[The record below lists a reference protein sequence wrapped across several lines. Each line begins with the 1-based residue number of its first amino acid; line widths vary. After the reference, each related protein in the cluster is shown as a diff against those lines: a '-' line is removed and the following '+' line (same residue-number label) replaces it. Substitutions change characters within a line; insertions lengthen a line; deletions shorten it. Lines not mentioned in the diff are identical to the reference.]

1 MSQKDYADLLR
12 HTKKLEKIV
21 SATKELS
28 LNSLLTL
35 EEKLELFYEYQD
47 QYSSKVLCEVL
58 GISRGTYSNCIV
70 NQKNPVF
77 WSEHRAEI
85 EKRVIEVFDK
95 SQQRFG
101 ADKILATLQKEG
113 LHTSKQM
120 VRSIMKQHGIHS
132 IGVNAK
138 KSYLKNVREKR
149 NVLKRNFDVDAPN
162 KVWVGD
168 ITQFWWNDEKYY
180 VCVVLDLFSRK
191 VVAYKVSKNCST
203 RLVTSTLR
211 DAFAQRGQPQGLIF
225 HSDRGTQYTSHAYKD
240 LLKNYGITQSFS
252 RSGSPYD
259 NAVIES
265 FFNLLKREELH
276 RRSYRSERELIA
288 RIYDYI
294 NFYNSNRPHRYN
306 NYTSTDD
313 TEKAYE
319 ESKRIL
325 ENRLE

>member
-1 MSQKDYADLLR
+1 
-12 HTKKLEKIV
+12 
-21 SATKELS
+21 
-28 LNSLLTL
+28 
-35 EEKLELFYEYQD
+35 
-47 QYSSKVLCEVL
+47 
-58 GISRGTYSNCIV
+58 
-70 NQKNPVF
+70 
-77 WSEHRAEI
+77 
-85 EKRVIEVFDK
+85 
-95 SQQRFG
+95 
-101 ADKILATLQKEG
+101 
-113 LHTSKQM
+113 M

-138 KSYLKNVREKR
+138 KSYLKDVREKR

-168 ITQFWWNDEKYY
+168 ITQFWWNDEKFY

-203 RLVTSTLR
+203 RLVTSALR

-225 HSDRGTQYTSHAYKD
+225 HSDRGTQYTSHAYKY